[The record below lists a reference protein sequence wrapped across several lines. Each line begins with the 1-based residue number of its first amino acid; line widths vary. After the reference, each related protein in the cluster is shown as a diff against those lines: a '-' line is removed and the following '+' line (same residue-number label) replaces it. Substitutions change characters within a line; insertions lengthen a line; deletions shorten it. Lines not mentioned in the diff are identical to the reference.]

1 MEKEDYYSTLKVSRD
16 ASESDIKKA
25 YRKLAMKHHPD
36 RNPGNKESEEQFK
49 KLSEAYEVLS
59 DPQKRQAYDM
69 HGHAG
74 VDFGGGGGGPG
85 EGFHTAGGFA
95 DIFSD
100 IFGDF
105 FGGGMGPGEDF
116 VEAGSDLRY
125 TLDLSLEDAVFGKEV
140 KIKIRT
146 LLKCKECNG
155 SGSKGGAKPAQCTT
169 CHGQG
174 QVRMQQGFF
183 SISQTCPNCN
193 GKGTVI
199 SNPCRNCH
207 GDGRSQ
213 GTRTLSVKVP
223 AGVDT
228 GDKIRLA
235 KEGEAGPLGGP
246 SGDLYVQIRVK
257 KHDLFTRDGTNLHC
271 EVPISFITAALGGE
285 IEVPTLKGRIKL
297 KIPPE
302 TQTNKLFRLR
312 SKGVKTVRGSGPGD
326 LLCKVIV
333 ETPVKLNKNQKE
345 MLKKLDETMS
355 EHNNVHSPKMT
366 SWFKKLK
373 KFLDEMEF

>member
-1 MEKEDYYSTLKVSRD
+1 MEKEDYYSILNVSKD
-16 ASESDIKKA
+16 ASEADIKKA

-36 RNPGNKESEEQFK
+36 RNPGNKDSEEQFK

-59 DPQKRQAYDM
+59 DPEKRQAYDM

-74 VDFGGGGGGPG
+74 VDFGGAGGAG
-85 EGFHTAGGFA
+85 GFHSASGFA
-95 DIFSD
+95 DIFGD

-105 FGGGMGPGEDF
+105 FGGGSSREGFDYE
-116 VEAGSDLRY
+116 EAGSDLRY
-125 TLDLSLEDAVFGKEV
+125 TLDLTLEDAVFGKEV

-146 LLKCKECNG
+146 LIKCKECNG
-155 SGSKGGAKPAQCTT
+155 SGSKGGAKPAQCKT

-183 SISQTCPNCN
+183 SISQTCPNCH
-193 GKGTVI
+193 GKGSVI

-207 GDGRSQ
+207 GDGRAQ

-223 AGVDT
+223 AGVDN

-235 KEGEAGPLGGP
+235 GEGEAGPLNGP

-257 KHDLFTRDGTNLHC
+257 KHEIFTREATDLYCT
-271 EVPISFITAALGGE
+271 VPISFATAVLGGE

-297 KIPPE
+297 KIPEE

-312 SKGVKTVRGSGPGD
+312 GKGVKTVRGRGPGD
-326 LLCKVIV
+326 LLCKVVV
-333 ETPVKLNKNQKE
+333 ETPVKLDKSQKE
-345 MLKKLDETMS
+345 MLRSFDDSISKK
-355 EHNNVHSPKMT
+355 NNVHSPQIT
-366 SWFKKLK
+366 SWVKKLK
-373 KFLDEMEF
+373 NFLDTMEF